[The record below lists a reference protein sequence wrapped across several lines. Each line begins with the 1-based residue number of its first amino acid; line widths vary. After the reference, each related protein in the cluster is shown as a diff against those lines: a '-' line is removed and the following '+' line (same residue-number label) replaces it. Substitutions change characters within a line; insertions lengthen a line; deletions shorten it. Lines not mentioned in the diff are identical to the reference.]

1 MKTGRQQG
9 ETPVFA
15 VPSLSRPGRVRWW
28 IAWTLFCSTAI
39 NYLSRQSLA
48 VLSPMIVAQ
57 FHLDHEQLARI
68 LGAFQVSYALTWL
81 VGGMILD
88 WIGTRIGLMVA
99 AAWWSLVNM
108 LMALAS
114 SVPAFVG
121 FRFLLGIGEGFN
133 WPGANKAVAEWFPRE
148 ERSLAVAVF
157 DSGSSVGGA
166 IAALA
171 VPLIAL
177 ALGWRWAF
185 VITGSIGLIWVLAWS
200 KIYYPLSKHP
210 RVTPAERALI
220 EAGREAELT
229 PAVRPRW
236 TALVRDRNVWGIVLG
251 RALTDPIWWFY
262 VFWLP
267 QYLSDARGFDLRR
280 IAFFAW
286 IPFVAADIG
295 NFTGGLVAGY
305 FIRRG
310 YGVLPVRKWLCT
322 ACCLPILVGIL
333 VPRVSNSWVALA
345 LICVALWGY
354 AAWSTMGLTL
364 PGDLFPHT
372 VVGSVTG
379 VSGLAAGLAGT
390 AFTLV
395 VGATVDR
402 FSYAPAFLIAG
413 VMPIA
418 ATLSVFALIRRPVSA
433 EPVSGQRLD

>member
-1 MKTGRQQG
+1 MKTGPQPSD
-9 ETPVFA
+9 TPFISSSG
-15 VPSLSRPGRVRWW
+15 PSRPGRIRWW

-39 NYLSRQSLA
+39 NYLSRQSFA

-57 FHLDHEQLARI
+57 FHLTHEQLARI
-68 LGAFQVSYALTWL
+68 LGAFQVSYAVTWL
-81 VGGMILD
+81 VGGLILD
-88 WIGTRIGLMVA
+88 RIGTRIGLMFA
-99 AAWWSLVNM
+99 AVWWSVVNI

-114 SVPAFVG
+114 SVPGFIA

-148 ERSLAVAVF
+148 ERSLAVAIF

-185 VITGSIGLIWVLAWS
+185 VITGGIGLFWVLAWS
-200 KIYYPLSKHP
+200 KIYYPLSRHP
-210 RVTPAERALI
+210 KVTDAERALI
-220 EAGREAELT
+220 EAGHEAGL
-229 PAVRPRW
+229 ASSVRPRW
-236 TALVRDRNVWGIVLG
+236 RALIRDRKVWGIVFG

-280 IAFFAW
+280 IALFAW
-286 IPFVAADIG
+286 MPFVAADIG

-310 YGVLPVRKWLCT
+310 YGAIPVRKWVCA
-322 ACCLPILVGIL
+322 ACCVPILFGVV
-333 VPRVSNSWVALA
+333 VPRVPNPYLALG

-379 VSGLAAGLAGT
+379 LSGFAAGLAGT
-390 AFTLV
+390 FFTLA

-413 VMPIA
+413 LLPIA
-418 ATLSVFALIRRPVSA
+418 ATVFVFVLIREQANHEQVAGS
-433 EPVSGQRLD
+433 